1 MNTLKFESLRFALAM
16 NSKKR
21 TNTECPTCICQIS
34 VIISLHRFPAML
46 LELSP

>member
-21 TNTECPTCICQIS
+21 TNNGMPH
-34 VIISLHRFPAML
+34 LHLPN
-46 LELSP
+46 